1 MGLAP
6 HCLAWKQDKP
16 VPQTDRRALQKETE
30 FALSVCKSKWPNP
43 TLYLQLE
50 GFQPESSESNMT
62 NDERN
67 LRLKRYP
74 NERSWP
80 ELKLLESLGYESY
93 GSRLWNTPRPT
104 FLTRLYFKIPFIVGG
119 QGSPGLCKKVVGCNF
134 LRCLRWSRVQGL
146 WLKVFVE
153 QTEPLYT
160 DLYPTKTKP
169 RNQSNH
175 ANHPNQPGIPTI
187 LTMLKHISAHPN
199 GPVIFG
205 PGQAWVCLQIYQ
217 APKNMEKLNRF
228 WAGLLFFPGF
238 FFL

>member
-1 MGLAP
+1 MGLAR

-16 VPQTDRRALQKETE
+16 VPQKDRRGLQKEPE

-62 NDERN
+62 SDERN
-67 LRLKRYP
+67 SRLKRYP

-93 GSRLWNTPRPT
+93 GSHFWKTPRPT

-134 LRCLRWSRVQGL
+134 LRCLCWSRVQGL
-146 WLKVFVE
+146 WLKVCWANGTSLHRFIPN
-153 QTEPLYT
+153 QTN
-160 DLYPTKTKP
+160 PTKTKP
-169 RNQSNH
+169 TK
-175 ANHPNQPGIPTI
+175 PKQPCQP
-187 LTMLKHISAHPN
+187 S
-199 GPVIFG
+199 
-205 PGQAWVCLQIYQ
+205 
-217 APKNMEKLNRF
+217 
-228 WAGLLFFPGF
+228 
-238 FFL
+238 